1 MGIFT
6 KLKESLGSPEID
18 YAELI
23 VNGAVI
29 VDVRSKAEFETGHA
43 PNSINMPLQ
52 SLGLEL
58 KSLKGKTVILVCRSG
73 ARAGQAKALL
83 SSNKITA
90 YNAGRWQ
97 KLS

>member
-1 MGIFT
+1 M
-6 KLKESLGSPEID
+6 
-18 YAELI
+18 
-23 VNGAVI
+23 NGAVI
-29 VDVRSKAEFETGHA
+29 VDVRNKAEFETGHA

-58 KSLKGKTVILVCRSG
+58 KSLKGKTVILVCRSRAR

>member
-1 MGIFT
+1 
-6 KLKESLGSPEID
+6 
-18 YAELI
+18 
-23 VNGAVI
+23 
-29 VDVRSKAEFETGHA
+29 
-43 PNSINMPLQ
+43 MPLQ

-58 KSLKGKTVILVCRSG
+58 KPLKGKTVILVCRSRARAR